1 MAASSKARLA
11 TLDRQG
17 VIDRTTDMLAV
28 QSRLSCIANVP
39 EFDLR
44 RVQDIKYI
52 LVALVCPRDFRKSVL
67 LTGIGGQA
75 LKEARRGCF
84 DA

>member
-1 MAASSKARLA
+1 MAASGKPRLA
-11 TLDRQG
+11 TVDGPR
-17 VIDRTTDMLAV
+17 VIDRMTDMLAV
-28 QSRLSCIANVP
+28 PSGLSCIANVP

-52 LVALVCPRDFRKSVL
+52 LVASACPRDFRKSVI